1 VKPFRTAR
9 HCVLALALAPIIAAG
24 CATDRTD
31 LQAIKNPGAAVE
43 PVPLPPGIVRT
54 PPRQSPGRPDSAAE
68 KAGDILLTGGHQ
80 DSESAAKNGGKRVDD
95 GDGKTLES
103 RVVVPKELPG
113 AQAPPLH
120 PPKKTAENQAQYN
133 AAMKKLFPT
142 LPEPPKLDLG
152 PPGVPRVK
160 MSLADLEQL
169 ALANSPVIAQYQSDV
184 AGQIGSAIQA
194 GAHPNPLVGYEAD
207 TVGSAGTRNYQGVY
221 FTQLIKTG
229 GKLQLAQAIEN
240 VDLMNTQLALQQA
253 RIDLLTQVR
262 RQYFALLIA
271 RESVKINEAIVRF
284 THELYRVQVDQFSE
298 ELPAAY
304 EPIFLRTF
312 AEQARANAVAAHNR
326 YTAAWKQ
333 LTATLNTPNMPV
345 ADLVDSPDMPVP
357 IEDHDAAVTHV
368 LSTNTESRAARNGP
382 IKARLALR
390 LAEITPVPDI
400 NWYLTLQR
408 DFTTPGL
415 PRTTYNTQIGVPLPI
430 FDRNKGNILTARA
443 SLIRATQEVT
453 RIENDLRSRLADA
466 FERFETNRVL
476 VELQRNHILP
486 DSVISYRG
494 TYQRHIG
501 EPEVVGFADVVVA
514 QQNMLN
520 AISQYL
526 SGLTEQ
532 WNAFSDIAG
541 LLQVESLKELQLP
554 LREKGSEPEPAPDAE
569 KGNDVGSLVSELLTV
584 TKSEIKRS
592 GKKVVPIEEAPE
604 SDELQ
609 DPDDE

>member
-1 VKPFRTAR
+1 
-9 HCVLALALAPIIAAG
+9 LALALAPIVAAG
-24 CATDRTD
+24 CATDRGD

-43 PVPLPPGIVRT
+43 SVPLPPGIVRT
-54 PPRQSPGRPDSAAE
+54 GGQEESDSPVKNSDKGAA
-68 KAGDILLTGGHQ
+68 
-80 DSESAAKNGGKRVDD
+80 D
-95 GDGKTLES
+95 GEGKTLEK
-103 RVVVPKELPG
+103 RIVVPKELPG
-113 AQAPPLH
+113 ATAPLLR
-120 PPKKTAENQAQYN
+120 PPKKTPDNPEKYN
-133 AAMKKLFPT
+133 AAMKKLFPK
-142 LPEPPKLDLG
+142 LPEPPPLDLG
-152 PPGVPRVK
+152 PPGVLRVR
-160 MSLADLEQL
+160 MSLAEFEQL

-184 AGQIGSAIQA
+184 AGQIGSTIQA

-221 FTQLIKTG
+221 FTQLIKTA

-271 RESVKINEAIVRF
+271 REAVKINEAIVRF
-284 THELYRVQVDQFSE
+284 THELYRVQVDQLSE

-312 AEQARANAVAAHNR
+312 AEQARGNAVASHNR

-333 LTATLNTPNMPV
+333 LTATLNMPDMPV
-345 ADLVDSPDMPVP
+345 ADLVDHPDMPVP

-368 LSTNTESRAARNGP
+368 LSTNTEARAARNGP
-382 IKARLALR
+382 LKARLAVR
-390 LAEITPVPDI
+390 LAEITPIPDI
-400 NWYLTLQR
+400 NWYVTLQR

-415 PRTTYNTQIGVPLPI
+415 PRTTYNTQLGVPLPI

-443 SLIRATQEVT
+443 SLVRATQEVT
-453 RIENDLRSRLADA
+453 RVENDLRSRLADA

-476 VELQRNHILP
+476 VSLQRDHILP

-501 EPEVVGFADVVVA
+501 ESEVVGFADVVVA

-520 AISQYL
+520 AVSQYL
-526 SGLTEQ
+526 STLTEQ

-541 LLQVESLKELQLP
+541 LLQVESLKELQLQ
-554 LREKGSEPEPAPDAE
+554 LKEKDSEPEPVSDPE
-569 KGNDVGSLVSELLTV
+569 KGNDVGSLVSRLLTV
-584 TKSEIKRS
+584 AKAETKSTV
-592 GKKVVPIEEAPE
+592 KKVVPIEKAPE

-609 DPDDE
+609 IPDNE

>member
-1 VKPFRTAR
+1 M
-9 HCVLALALAPIIAAG
+9 LALALAPIIAGG
-24 CATDRTD
+24 CATDRGE

-43 PVPLPPGIVRT
+43 PVPLPPGIVKSS
-54 PPRQSPGRPDSAAE
+54 PRQDPGRSESAVGD
-68 KAGDILLTGGHQ
+68 AGDIILASGQ
-80 DSESAAKNGGKRVDD
+80 EESESPAKNGGKSVDD
-95 GDGKTLES
+95 GEGRSLEK
-103 RVVVPKELPG
+103 RIVVPRELPG
-113 AQAPPLH
+113 AEAPPLR
-120 PPKKTAENQAQYN
+120 PPKKTPDNQAQYN
-133 AAMKKLFPT
+133 AAMKRLFPE
-142 LPEPPKLDLG
+142 LPEPPRLDLG
-152 PPGVPRVK
+152 PPGVLRVK
-160 MSLADLEQL
+160 MSLTELEQL
-169 ALANSPVIAQYQSDV
+169 ALANSPIVAQYQADV

-221 FTQLIKTG
+221 FTQLIKTA

-333 LTATLNTPNMPV
+333 LTAALNTPNMPV
-345 ADLVDSPDMPVP
+345 ADLVDRPDMPVP

-368 LSTNTESRAARNGP
+368 LSTNTEARAARNGP
-382 IKARLALR
+382 LKARLALR
-390 LAEITPVPDI
+390 LAEITPIPDI
-400 NWYLTLQR
+400 NSYLTLQR

-415 PRTTYNTQIGVPLPI
+415 SRTTYNIQLGVPLPI

-443 SLIRATQEVT
+443 SLVRATQEVP
-453 RIENDLRSRLADA
+453 RVENDLRARLADA

-476 VELQRNHILP
+476 VELQRKHILP

-526 SGLTEQ
+526 TALTEQ

-541 LLQVESLKELQLP
+541 LLQVESLKELQLQ
-554 LREKGSEPEPAPDAE
+554 LKEKDSEPEPASDAGQ
-569 KGNDVGSLVSELLTV
+569 GNDVGSLVSDLLTV
-584 TKSEIKRS
+584 TKSEIKS
-592 GKKVVPIEEAPE
+592 TGKKAASTAKAPE

-609 DPDDE
+609 IPDDE